1 MKNHPD
7 KVKRILSNSPHLRRL
22 LQNGSEQH
30 KALDTI
36 KNLLDK
42 QVASHCISAAF
53 GEGRVKIFTDSA
65 AWASRL
71 RFQSQSLLQ
80 QLKTQGHPVQQLDVR
95 VYLDNLKKPAPRKK
109 PANKPVLSRSA
120 ANLLLETAEGLSD
133 DEQLSAALKRLAA
146 RAV

>member
-1 MKNHPD
+1 MKNRPD

-30 KALDTI
+30 KSLDII
-36 KNLLDK
+36 KKLLDK

-53 GEGRVKIFTDSA
+53 SENRVKIFTDSA

-71 RFQSQSLLQ
+71 RFQSQALLQ
-80 QLKTQGHPVQQLDVR
+80 QLKAEGYPVQQLDVR
-95 VYLDNLKKPAPRKK
+95 VSLDNLQKPMPKKKPAQ
-109 PANKPVLSRSA
+109 KPVLSRSA

-133 DEQLSAALKRLAA
+133 DEKLSAALKRLAA
-146 RAV
+146 KAV